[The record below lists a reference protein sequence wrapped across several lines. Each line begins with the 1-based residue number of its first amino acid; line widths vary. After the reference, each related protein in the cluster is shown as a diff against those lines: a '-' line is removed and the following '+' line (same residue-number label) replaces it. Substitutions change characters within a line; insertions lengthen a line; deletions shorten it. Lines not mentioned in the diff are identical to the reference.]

1 MIFTTVTN
9 PLNIIYITNNNK
21 QHIYKL
27 YILIIRVIIEISSVG
42 MPSPSFVW
50 EIVFIIFL
58 IIHYV

>member
-27 YILIIRVIIEISSVG
+27 YILIIRVIIKISSVG
-42 MPSPSFVW
+42 MPSPSFV
-50 EIVFIIFL
+50 
-58 IIHYV
+58 